1 MLPCLVL
8 IEFILDCCVLCPQGS
23 LGSRRMMNTEQGYAS
38 AEVKFRMELY
48 DMQESL

>member
-8 IEFILDCCVLCPQGS
+8 ILDCCVLCPQGS